1 MRRAAARLMMSCLVS
16 AVALVGCKKKD
27 ETQNTQYPPPG
38 QQQPPPGQYYPQQP
52 PPATAAPPATTAPP
66 AATGGQP
73 TASGGLP
80 CQADATCM
88 THRCNLA
95 AGKCAWPC
103 QSNDDCQPG
112 NQCMPGIGTCAPPIP
127 GMTPPA
133 Q

>member
-38 QQQPPPGQYYPQQP
+38 QQPPPGQYYPQQP
-52 PPATAAPPATTAPP
+52 PATAAPPPATTAPP
-66 AATGGQP
+66 ATTGGQP

-103 QSNDDCQPG
+103 QSNDDCQAG